1 MGTDHRGRP
10 LNNNTP
16 AQRNADRL
24 KGFSLADKEKYGR
37 LKAAYPNLSH
47 DAILN
52 AMDQLYKAERYE
64 SAERIMGGDYEH
76 EMEEDRRTER
86 EAPYAEGGY
95 EDAARQDRLG
105 MME

>member
-16 AQRNADRL
+16 AKRNVDRL
-24 KGFSLADKEKYGR
+24 KGLSLEDKEKYGR

-47 DAILN
+47 NAILT
-52 AMDQLYKAERYE
+52 AMDQLYKTERYE

-76 EMEEDRRTER
+76 EMDEDRRMELG
-86 EAPYAEGGY
+86 APYAEGGY
-95 EDAARQDRLG
+95 EDAARQERRG